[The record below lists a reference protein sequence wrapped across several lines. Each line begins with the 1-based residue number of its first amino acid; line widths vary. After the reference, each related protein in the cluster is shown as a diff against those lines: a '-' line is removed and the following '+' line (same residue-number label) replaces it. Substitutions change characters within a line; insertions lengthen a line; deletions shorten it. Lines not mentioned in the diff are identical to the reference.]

1 MSLEE
6 AVASEPTNG
15 SAKVPSVESEKMIA
29 FGNIYLRE
37 EYFGLSIVL
46 SPGPLKVPGF
56 EAVLLADLFDM
67 GEGYGGGEKVGVS
80 GGRDVR
86 NGE

>member
-6 AVASEPTNG
+6 AVASKPTNG
-15 SAKVPSVESEKMIA
+15 SAKVNSVESEKMIA

-46 SPGPLKVPGF
+46 SPGPLKVPRF
-56 EAVLLADLFDM
+56 KTV
-67 GEGYGGGEKVGVS
+67 
-80 GGRDVR
+80 
-86 NGE
+86 

>member
-1 MSLEE
+1 
-6 AVASEPTNG
+6 
-15 SAKVPSVESEKMIA
+15 MIA
-29 FGNIYLRE
+29 FGSIDLRE
-37 EYFGLSIVL
+37 EYFGLSVVL
-46 SPGPLKVPGF
+46 SPGPLEVPGF
-56 EAVLLADLFDM
+56 ETVLLTDLFDM